1 MLGLTGTRGY
11 IAVRVD
17 AAREKLPGQGE
28 AVGVALL
35 SIIYWGPNLQYCT

>member
-1 MLGLTGTRGY
+1 MLGLKGTRGY

-28 AVGVALL
+28 AVGVACFALHHLL
-35 SIIYWGPNLQYCT
+35 GA